1 MDTGFQSKKGEP
13 AMKCFMCK
21 GSLNDKQT
29 TFMVDIENCIII
41 VKNVP
46 SQVCSQCGE
55 TSYSNDVTKQLEGI
69 INSLRSSITEI
80 AVVNYAQK
88 VA

>member
-1 MDTGFQSKKGEP
+1 
-13 AMKCFMCK
+13 MKCFLCK
-21 GSLNDKQT
+21 SRIENKLT
-29 TFMVDIENCIII
+29 TFMVDLENCIVI

-55 TSYSNDVTKQLEGI
+55 TSYNNDVAHRLEKI
-69 INSLRSSITEI
+69 VNDMRKAITEVAI
-80 AVVNYAQK
+80 VNYADK

>member
-1 MDTGFQSKKGEP
+1 MS
-13 AMKCFMCK
+13 CFMCK
-21 GSLNDKQT
+21 GSLEDKPA
-29 TFMVDIENCIII
+29 TFLVDVDNCIVI

-55 TSYSNDVTKQLEGI
+55 TSYSDDVASHLEKI
-69 INSLRSSITEI
+69 VDAALKALTEI
-80 AVVNYAQK
+80 AVVNYTSS